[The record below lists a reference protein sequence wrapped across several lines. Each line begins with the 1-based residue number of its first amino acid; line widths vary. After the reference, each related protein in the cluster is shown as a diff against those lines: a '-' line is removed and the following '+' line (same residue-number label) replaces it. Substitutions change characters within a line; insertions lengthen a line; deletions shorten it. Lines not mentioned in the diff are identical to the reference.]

1 MICVN
6 GVRGGGGEEER
17 RRGRLKPKLCELCQ
31 E

>member
-1 MICVN
+1 MICVK
-6 GVRGGGGEEER
+6 GGGGVEEER